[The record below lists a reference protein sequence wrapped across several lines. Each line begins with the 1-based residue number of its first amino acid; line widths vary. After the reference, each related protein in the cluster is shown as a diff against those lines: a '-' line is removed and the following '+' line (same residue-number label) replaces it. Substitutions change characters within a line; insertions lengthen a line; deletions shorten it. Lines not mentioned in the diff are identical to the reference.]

1 MKLIFVNGIHSHYLV
16 FVLIGGTQ
24 MCYRDLY
31 SISNFSLLMY
41 FLSFLLLFEFGL
53 LHFLFPLINL
63 ICCPVIHCIQF
74 LFGGVFVYFFS
85 YSVYFFK
92 RLTLFTFAYPT
103 FNLSQASLC
112 KHFIKLA
119 RSLCFE

>member
-41 FLSFLLLFEFGL
+41 FLSFSTSFRIRFTSVFPLLYL
-53 LHFLFPLINL
+53 LFPLINL

-112 KHFIKLA
+112 KLSI
-119 RSLCFE
+119 S